1 MTVAPYS
8 LNPLPYESA
17 DLVPAVPAD
26 WLQRHRDIHH
36 GSYIRRVNTILQSY
50 PQLQGRTV
58 EELLRKI
65 PEIPEQI
72 RDELVFEAGGHA
84 DHQFLWKIL
93 GPAKQNNR
101 AIGNLAAAL
110 TAHFGSFEDFCAQ
123 FERCALGLRGHGW
136 AFLSRTAPQGKEML
150 EILALPGNGSVL
162 PLGKP
167 GILICDM
174 WEHAYER
181 EHGDDRAAWLKSFW
195 QMVNWDECERR
206 LEGLRQGRTH
216 L

>member
-1 MTVAPYS
+1 MAYT
-8 LNPLPYESA
+8 LNPVSFAGEALA
-17 DLVPAVPAD
+17 PAVPAD
-26 WLQRHRDIHH
+26 WFTRHREIHH
-36 GSYIRRVNTILQSY
+36 TGYLRRVNALLDRY

-58 EELLRKI
+58 EELLRNTQDI
-65 PEIPEQI
+65 PQEI
-72 RDELVFEAGGHA
+72 RDEFVFEAGGHA

-93 GPAKQNNR
+93 GPVRENN
-101 AIGNLAAAL
+101 APSGELAEAL
-110 TAHFGSFEDFCAQ
+110 GKHFGSFENFRVQ
-123 FERCALGLRGHGW
+123 FELCALSLHGPGW
-136 AFLSRTAPQGKEML
+136 AFLSRTAPEGVETL

-181 EHGDDRAAWLKSFW
+181 EHGDDRAAWLRAYW
-195 QMVNWDECERR
+195 QIVNWDECERR
-206 LEGLRQGRTH
+206 IIGLREGRTH